1 MNKADLGNKRA
12 CTGCS
17 AKFYDLGK
25 NPAACP
31 KCKTMN
37 DINAQFKVRRKSKA
51 ALEVDN
57 DDPLV
62 KHKAKQD
69 AKQKPK
75 KTPKRVEGVDLED
88 FEDVVVVEGEDEIEE
103 IEEIEDIDD
112 IEDLEELED
121 VETEEEMDDDI
132 TLDDDSLIDDVED
145 GELEEVEEEEEEA
158 PAKPTKKSK
167 PVAKPVKGKK
177 K

>member
-1 MNKADLGNKRA
+1 MDKNSLGNKRI
-12 CTGCS
+12 CVGCS
-17 AKFYDLGK
+17 SKFYDLGK
-25 NPAACP
+25 NPAPCP

-51 ALEVDN
+51 VIEVDN

-62 KHKAKQD
+62 KQKAKQE

-75 KTPKRVEGVDLED
+75 KAGKHVEGVDLED
-88 FEDVVVVEGEDEIEE
+88 FEEIVVEGEDEIEE
-103 IEEIEDIDD
+103 MEEIDDIDD

-121 VETEEEMDDDI
+121 VETEGE
-132 TLDDDSLIDDVED
+132 LDDDELAIDDDTLIDDVEED
-145 GELEEVEEEEEEA
+145 GELEEAEEEEA
-158 PAKPTKKSK
+158 PAPKKPAKSS
-167 PVAKPVKGKK
+167 AKPASKGKK